1 MKLKQHPPASI
12 LLPLMTSLTE
22 LFKREPFLVLRTY
35 ESGQDFSILVDTTIK
50 RDVLDPEVVVAG
62 IEFWECFITLE
73 GVSYK
78 EEFRKCLFD
87 M

>member
-1 MKLKQHPPASI
+1 MKLNKHPPASI

-22 LFKREPFLVLRTY
+22 LFKREPFLVMRTF
-35 ESGQDFSILVDTTIK
+35 ESGQDFSILVETTIK

-62 IEFWECFITLE
+62 IEFWECFFMLE
-73 GVSYK
+73 SVSYK
-78 EEFRKCLFD
+78 EEFRNRLFD